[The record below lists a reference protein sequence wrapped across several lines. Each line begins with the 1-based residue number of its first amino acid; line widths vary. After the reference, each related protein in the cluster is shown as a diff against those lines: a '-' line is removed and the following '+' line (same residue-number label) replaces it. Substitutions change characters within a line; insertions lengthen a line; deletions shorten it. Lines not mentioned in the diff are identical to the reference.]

1 MLVFFNY
8 VPDDHYAFPEINNCD
23 YPHLTAKKDLL
34 EIYAQAGYSSFA
46 MSFDMGDEDLEGE
59 QGIGIEEV
67 FDEWQNYDIY
77 RHCFFAIGKE
87 NTWKI
92 LDQASSDIMS
102 GMDDSEYTGRYF
114 YDGFMG
120 NPRIIE
126 NEILIVPI
134 LGELAGDI
142 DNANNPQA
150 NLSPEEI
157 DSLVTAIAPKIK
169 EDPLSLYMLDS
180 LPTVKQKVIDLLGIK
195 DLSKIGRGLRSG
207 LL

>member
-8 VPDDHYAFPEINNCD
+8 VPDGHYAFPEINNCGE
-23 YPHLTAKKDLL
+23 PHLSTKEELL
-34 EIYAQAGYSSFA
+34 EIYEQAGYSSFA
-46 MSFDMGDEDLEGE
+46 MGAEDAEGE
-59 QGIGIEEV
+59 QGIEEV

-87 NTWKI
+87 NIWKI
-92 LDQASSDIMS
+92 LDQASYDIMS
-102 GMDDSEYTGRYF
+102 GMDDSEYQGIDF
-114 YDGFMG
+114 YNGLMG
-120 NPRIIE
+120 NPLIIE